1 MKKGARMSMNKRVFY
16 TFTIILTIIFLSF
29 GSLPVSAKSV
39 DEINSKIK
47 DLEKEQSEI
56 KKQRQSVDTDK
67 KSTEEKLDDNLK
79 EQSYVEKELDAIN
92 DQLVETTKNIQS
104 KEAEIAK
111 TNDEIDELNK
121 TIKALEKDIV
131 YLEDRIEKRDELLK
145 ERLRAIQQNGGLIS
159 YIEVIL
165 ESKSFGDFIS
175 RASAVNIIMD
185 QDKTIMEEQAADKA
199 DLEQKM
205 IEVGEHKVNVEAQ
218 KEKLENQKEEL
229 ESLRASLNKQMAEK
243 EKISEQLKEKYEELE
258 EYKMSLQ
265 EEEKTL
271 QDQEK
276 IINELRQKEQTKL
289 NQLKEEQRRK
299 EEEERRRAEEQRK
312 QTSNNNNSDP
322 VITGNGTLSWPVPGH
337 GLGSP
342 YGWRSFNGGSF
353 HHGIDIPAATGV
365 PVYAAASGVV
375 TRSNY
380 SPSYGNVIYVYH
392 SELDLTTVYAHL
404 SQNLVSL
411 GATVAKG
418 EMIGKVGNT
427 GNSFGAHLHF
437 ETHNGAW
444 EYRGGINPMQFF

>member
-1 MKKGARMSMNKRVFY
+1 MKFRASYKV
-16 TFTIILTIIFLSF
+16 IIMLIIVLFIF
-29 GSLPVSAKSV
+29 NDGMIEAKSIDDV
-39 DEINSKIK
+39 DSKIK
-47 DLEKEQSEI
+47 ELEKEQSEL
-56 KKQRQSVDTDK
+56 KEQQDSVNTDK
-67 KSTEEKLDDNLK
+67 EATEGKMDENLK
-79 EQSYVEKELDAIN
+79 EQSSVEKELDAIN
-92 DQLVETTKNIQS
+92 DKLVKTINSIQQKET
-104 KEAEIAK
+104 EITE
-111 TNDEIDELNK
+111 TNEEIDELND
-121 TIKALEKDIV
+121 TIKALEEDIV
-131 YLEDRIEKRDELLK
+131 DLEERIKKRNALLK
-145 ERLRAIQQNGGLIS
+145 DRLRAIQQNGGLIR

-175 RASAVNIIMD
+175 RASAVNKIMD
-185 QDKTIMEEQAADKA
+185 QDKTIMDEQEADIA

-218 KEKLENQKEEL
+218 KEKLENQKQEL